1 MIILASNNL
10 KMNLS
15 RTIIGVSLIALMSC
29 KNASPTFN
37 VNNGLLV
44 ENVTVISASK
54 NGIIDKYIG
63 HVLLDNEKILYSG
76 IQKPSVTGTIKNIN
90 GEGKFIIPGLIDSH
104 VHLANVAGMTWQNQR
119 DHPEL
124 AKSYFNQLPKSYL
137 YYGYTTLIDV
147 NNYAPDIVENIK
159 NHVIRPDIYTCG
171 QQVQVMDDF
180 MMEMEELPLK
190 DRLEYPFLFDKY
202 NEDIHIPDSIHIELH
217 SPRAIVSA
225 IVREQQGI
233 GVKIV
238 YEDESSG
245 FPQSWELPSLHL
257 MRDLVAQA
265 HKEGIPV
272 LMHATSYDA
281 QKFGLEAGIDIFAH
295 SMWNWY
301 KNPEQFLD
309 TEFTKEHQDVLKE
322 IATRK
327 NGYQLTFR
335 TIYGEVD
342 LFDNNFNA
350 DPALVDIY
358 PEAYL
363 NWLNTEEG
371 NWGKQKIIH
380 RAKVIKAINPTL
392 FNFLRAQFESDEA
405 MFRGIQEVFIQR
417 MNTVAKYLADN
428 DANLLFGTDGVA
440 MNMSTNPPGYNG
452 FLEMQ
457 HWLNAGVSLEKI
469 FLAATYNNA
478 NAFHIADNYG
488 TIEKGKIA
496 NLLLLDQDPLQNIAA
511 YDQINSVIIRGENH
525 PRNTLSASQNH

>member
-1 MIILASNNL
+1 M
-10 KMNLS
+10 
-15 RTIIGVSLIALMSC
+15 GC
-29 KNASPTFN
+29 KNTSPTFK

-44 ENVTVISASK
+44 ENVTIISANK
-54 NGIIDKYIG
+54 DGLIDKYIG
-63 HVLLDNEKILYSG
+63 HVLLDNETILYSG
-76 IQKPSVTGTIKNIN
+76 VQKPGVTGNVKNIN

-119 DHPEL
+119 DHPRL

-137 YYGYTTLIDV
+137 YYGYTTLIDL
-147 NNYAPDIVENIK
+147 NNYAPDIVEKIK
-159 NHVIRPDIYTCG
+159 NQAIRPDIFTCG
-171 QQVQVMDDF
+171 KQVQVMNDF

-190 DRLEYPFLFDKY
+190 DRLEYPFLFDRY
-202 NEDIHIPDSIHIELH
+202 NENINIPDSINLGLH
-217 SPRAIVSA
+217 TTQAVVST
-225 IVREQQGI
+225 IVREEQGI
-233 GVKIV
+233 CVKIV

-245 FPQSWELPSLHL
+245 FPQNWELPSLTL

-309 TEFTKEHQDVLKE
+309 TEFTKEHQEVLKE

-327 NGYQLTFR
+327 IGYQLTFR

-342 LFDNNFNA
+342 LFKSNFIA
-350 DPALVDIY
+350 DPALLHVY

-371 NWGKQKIIH
+371 NWGKRKILN
-380 RAKVIKAINPTL
+380 RAKIIKAINPKL

-405 MFRGIQEVFIQR
+405 MFRGIQQVFIER
-417 MNTVAKYLADN
+417 MDTVAKYLADN

-452 FLEMQ
+452 FLEMN
-457 HWLNAGVSLEKI
+457 HWVNAGISLEEI
-469 FLAATYNNA
+469 FIAATINNA
-478 NAFHIADNYG
+478 NAFHIGDKYG

-496 NLLLLDQDPLQNIAA
+496 NLLLLDEDPLQNISA
-511 YDQINSVIIRGENH
+511 YDQINSVIMRGENY
-525 PRNTLSASQNH
+525 PRKTLSAKHNKLE

>member
-1 MIILASNNL
+1 
-10 KMNLS
+10 MNLS
-15 RTIIGVSLIALMSC
+15 RTIIAIGLVVLMGC

-44 ENVTVISASK
+44 ENVTIISANK
-54 NGIIDKYIG
+54 DGIIDTYMG
-63 HVLLDNEKILYSG
+63 YVLLDKETILYSG
-76 IQKPSVTGTIKNIN
+76 MQKPSVTGTVKKIN
-90 GEGKFIIPGLIDSH
+90 GKGKYIIPGLIDSH

-137 YYGYTTLIDV
+137 YYGYTTVIDV
-147 NNYAPDIVENIK
+147 NNYAPDIVEKIK
-159 NHVIRPDIYTCG
+159 NHAIRPDIYTCG
-171 QQVQVMDDF
+171 QQVQVMNDF
-180 MMEMEELPLK
+180 MMEMEALPLK

-202 NEDIHIPDSIHIELH
+202 NENSHIPDSINLELH
-217 SPRAIVSA
+217 TPQAIVST

-257 MRDLVAQA
+257 MKDLVAQA

-301 KNPEQFLD
+301 RNPEQFLD
-309 TEFTKEHQDVLKE
+309 TAFTHEHQDLLKE

-327 NGYQLTFR
+327 IGIQLTFR

-342 LFDNNFNA
+342 LFDDNFNA
-350 DPALVDIY
+350 DPALGAIF

-371 NWGKQKIIH
+371 NWGKQKIVN
-380 RAKVIKAINPTL
+380 RAKIIKAINPML
-392 FNFLRAQFESDEA
+392 YNFLRPQFESDEA
-405 MFRGIQEVFIQR
+405 MFRGIQQVFIER
-417 MNTVAKYLADN
+417 MNTVAKFLSDN
-428 DANLLFGTDGVA
+428 DAKLLFGTDGVA

-457 HWLNAGVSLEKI
+457 HWVDAGISLEKI
-469 FLAATYNNA
+469 FIAATSNNA
-478 NAFHIADNYG
+478 NAFHIGDKYG

-496 NLLLLDQDPLQNIAA
+496 NLLLLDEDPLQDIAA
-511 YDQINSVIIRGENH
+511 YNQIHAVIVHGKYYS
-525 PRNTLSASQNH
+525 RNRLSANQND

>member
-1 MIILASNNL
+1 
-10 KMNLS
+10 MNLS
-15 RTIIGVSLIALMSC
+15 RIIIGICLIVLIGC

-44 ENVTVISASK
+44 ENVTIISANK
-54 NGIIDKYIG
+54 DGIIDKYIG
-63 HVLLDNEKILYSG
+63 HVLLDNETILYG
-76 IQKPSVTGTIKNIN
+76 GTQKPSVTGNVKIIN
-90 GEGKFIIPGLIDSH
+90 GEGKFILPGLIDSH

-147 NNYAPDIVENIK
+147 NNYAPDIVQKIK

-190 DRLEYPFLFDKY
+190 DRLGYPFLFDKY
-202 NEDIHIPDSIHIELH
+202 NENIHIPDSINLELH

-245 FPQSWELPSLHL
+245 FPQSWELPSLNL
-257 MRDLVAQA
+257 MRDLVEQTQ
-265 HKEGIPV
+265 KEGIPI

-301 KNPEQFLD
+301 SNPEQFLD
-309 TEFTKEHQDVLKE
+309 TEFTKEHQGLLKE

-327 NGYQLTFR
+327 IGYQLTFR

-342 LFDNNFNA
+342 LFKDNFNT
-350 DPALVDIY
+350 DPALAAIY

-371 NWGKQKIIH
+371 NWGKQKIIN
-380 RAKVIKAINPTL
+380 RAKIIKVINPTL
-392 FNFLRAQFESDEA
+392 FNFLRIQFESDEA
-405 MFRGIQEVFIQR
+405 MFVGIQQVFIQR
-417 MNTVAKYLADN
+417 MNTVAKYLVDN
-428 DANLLFGTDGVA
+428 DAHLLFGTDGVA
-440 MNMSTNPPGYNG
+440 MNMATNPPGYNG

-469 FLAATYNNA
+469 FMAATYNNA
-478 NAFHIADNYG
+478 KAFHIGDKYG

-496 NLLLLDQDPLQNIAA
+496 NLVLLDEDPLQNISA
-511 YDQINSVIIRGENH
+511 YDQINSVIVRGKNH
-525 PRNTLSASQNH
+525 PRNTLSANQSNPN